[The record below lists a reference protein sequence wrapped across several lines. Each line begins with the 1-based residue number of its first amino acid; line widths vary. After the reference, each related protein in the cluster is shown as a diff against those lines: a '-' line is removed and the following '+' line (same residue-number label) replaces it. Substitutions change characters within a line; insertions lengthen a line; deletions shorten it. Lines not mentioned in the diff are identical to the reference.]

1 MEKSIFASHW
11 GETKAFTYSAV
22 SYAGVMK
29 PVLSS
34 SRDRDLYLLL
44 FLPVRYDYENG
55 ALLVWKP
62 KIASDAAD

>member
-1 MEKSIFASHW
+1 
-11 GETKAFTYSAV
+11 
-22 SYAGVMK
+22 MK

-44 FLPVRYDYENG
+44 FPVRYDYENG
-55 ALLVWKP
+55 TLLGWKP